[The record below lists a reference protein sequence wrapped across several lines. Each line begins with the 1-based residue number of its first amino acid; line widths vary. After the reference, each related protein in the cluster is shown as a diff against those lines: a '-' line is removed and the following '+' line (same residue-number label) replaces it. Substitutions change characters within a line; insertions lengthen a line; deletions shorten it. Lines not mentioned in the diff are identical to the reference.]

1 MCGWLT
7 DRLLNVLEVFDFPI
21 ETREERFFRVASL
34 LEPRWYSPSA
44 KLLFRASLTSRDS
57 LFQIHQKPGLAK
69 LRVAEP
75 YPCRPDFSF
84 FQFFHISSA
93 ALPEG
98 IDEFVSPH
106 SPRCHACRTVLF
118 CSAQWFMPF
127 PFNSFVE
134 RLRAGGRSLFI
145 KRNYP
150 RNRRLQA
157 GAQQHTH

>member
-1 MCGWLT
+1 MCLRFLISPLKLVRSVFFAWLLCWN
-7 DRLLNVLEVFDFPI
+7 RAGILL
-21 ETREERFFRVASL
+21 L
-34 LEPRWYSPSA
+34 LSFSSA
-44 KLLFRASLTSRDS
+44 RASLPATPYSRS
-57 LFQIHQKPGLAK
+57 TRSQVWLITTGGTVPMPTGFQL
-69 LRVAEP
+69 
-75 YPCRPDFSF
+75 

-134 RLRAGGRSLFI
+134 RLRAGGRLLFI